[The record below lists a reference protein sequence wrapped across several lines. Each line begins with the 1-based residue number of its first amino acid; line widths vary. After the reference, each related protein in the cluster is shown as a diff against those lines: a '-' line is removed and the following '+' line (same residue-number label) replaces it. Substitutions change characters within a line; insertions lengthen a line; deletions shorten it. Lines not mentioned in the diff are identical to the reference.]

1 LTYLA
6 AHYPGDLCE
15 LVQAS
20 LDESADNA
28 VYATF
33 TPTSWST
40 LANLPPPERRKLLV
54 HFKDRPVVMWLLRKH
69 LIGWDLSWLEQ
80 LLDSGEMTPEEVLA
94 GYNGL
99 SGSPPLEP
107 YARLLVPRGVAPER
121 IAELRLSGIWTGEQ
135 SARYAALVA
144 EFEAMRQSDDPH
156 VQAVA
161 AAGVQIYAE
170 RQHTALREEHQ
181 KRVRGDL

>member
-1 LTYLA
+1 MRRRLPITMRQLSDLSA

-54 HFKDRPVVMWLLRKH
+54 HFKDRPVVMWLL
-69 LIGWDLSWLEQ
+69 
-80 LLDSGEMTPEEVLA
+80 V
-94 GYNGL
+94 
-99 SGSPPLEP
+99 
-107 YARLLVPRGVAPER
+107 
-121 IAELRLSGIWTGEQ
+121 
-135 SARYAALVA
+135 
-144 EFEAMRQSDDPH
+144 
-156 VQAVA
+156 
-161 AAGVQIYAE
+161 
-170 RQHTALREEHQ
+170 
-181 KRVRGDL
+181 